1 METISH
7 SPLFS
12 SRRMV
17 VREAKGPPTSH
28 TWQGQELRLPGV
40 EVGRDLHV
48 VWPGGWWQR
57 GKNLEMA
64 QNVIYQTKRSCWKSM
79 LVHMFWGLF
88 LGYGKKLPGS
98 FTSYSK
104 VPIRGRSVAFN
115 DWGQPPRSCECPF
128 FLAQGNINLYN
139 PWILLLSSYI
149 EPSVVGVRTLDLSS
163 ECLVYYLCL
172 LWEVTSLLSDSV
184 SSSVKQYTHLPLRNV
199 PVYQV
204 WPQLVFLP
212 WRKFELFHPRSL
224 KCFSLL
230 WLWSCACEA
239 GGLGGCP
246 LLENFEQNSG
256 GGQHT
261 RSAFTQI
268 VWTQYSSNTIFW
280 AAY

>member
-28 TWQGQELRLPGV
+28 TWPGQELRLPGV

-57 GKNLEMA
+57 GKNLEMV
-64 QNVIYQTKRSCWKSM
+64 QNVIYQTKWRCWKSI

-115 DWGQPPRSCECPF
+115 DWDQAPRSCECPF
-128 FLAQGNINLYN
+128 LLAQGNINLYN
-139 PWILLLSSYI
+139 PWILLLSSYV

-163 ECLVYYLCL
+163 ECLVWIGCL
-172 LWEVTSLLSDSV
+172 QYTTSV
-184 SSSVKQYTHLPLRNV
+184 SYGKWPL
-199 PVYQV
+199 
-204 WPQLVFLP
+204 
-212 WRKFELFHPRSL
+212 
-224 KCFSLL
+224 FSL
-230 WLWSCACEA
+230 
-239 GGLGGCP
+239 
-246 LLENFEQNSG
+246 
-256 GGQHT
+256 
-261 RSAFTQI
+261 TQ
-268 VWTQYSSNTIFW
+268 FLHP
-280 AAY
+280 